1 MGPTNIQFQF
11 QTGNAI
17 LWHFCR
23 PHPIFLFPKH
33 QNNLKDGVLRNGKWY
48 MGIWAP
54 QIKNFIVLHLIL
66 ASSVKHLTFTSLL
79 TRFRRQIF
87 VFALFPN
94 FDRIFAKSDRNLL
107 DITISI
113 TICSAS
119 KNFNNLSSSWT
130 KIGNY
135 QKYL

>member
-1 MGPTNIQFQF
+1 MEN
-11 QTGNAI
+11 
-17 LWHFCR
+17 
-23 PHPIFLFPKH
+23 
-33 QNNLKDGVLRNGKWY
+33 D
-48 MGIWAP
+48 IWAFEHHKLKTLLFY
-54 QIKNFIVLHLIL
+54 ILFLHHLSNI
-66 ASSVKHLTFTSLL
+66 LTFTSLL

-119 KNFNNLSSSWT
+119 KNFNNLSSS
-130 KIGNY
+130 
-135 QKYL
+135 